1 MRFARR
7 RRGWLA
13 GMAILIAVLA
23 FLGVSGWSASVED
36 QASSFLGP
44 LQRGFRQAGEPLAQ
58 ILLRVDEFGR
68 LDSENR
74 ALRDRVEQLET
85 ENARLREQQIQVR
98 AREALLQVQT
108 ESQSPMIIANVVT
121 RDLTGLRTLIGIDRG
136 QADGLREGLPVLAAG
151 GALVGVVV
159 EARPNTSFVRLITDP
174 DSVIRV
180 LHQESRTESIANG
193 DPLGNLYVQI
203 PWTAQVELGHVF
215 VTSGLDGL
223 LPQGVPIGRAAS
235 TGGSIQDAF
244 RQVRLQPLVPIDQIE
259 QVLVQLSIPP
269 PDLSDMTDPADATNQ
284 PAAAVSP

>member
-1 MRFARR
+1 MRFARSA
-7 RRGWLA
+7 RGWLA
-13 GMAILIAVLA
+13 GMAILIAVLR
-23 FLGVSGWSASVED
+23 FPSASP
-36 QASSFLGP
+36 AGPPPSKTKPPSFLGP
-44 LQRGFRQAGEPLAQ
+44 AHSA
-58 ILLRVDEFGR
+58 
-68 LDSENR
+68 DSARPANR
-74 ALRDRVEQLET
+74 SPKSSSGSTNSGAST
-85 ENARLREQQIQVR
+85 AKIAPSATASNSSKPKIR

-284 PAAAVSP
+284 PTAAVSP